1 MAILSRCCF
10 VCSVRDGTLI
20 IGITCIV
27 CRVLASIACVVLL
40 ASYAQEN
47 NAEQGGTVRYNL
59 TSLKLLLPDNLL
71 VMLFSGLLVIGL
83 VKNRRYYLI
92 PWIVWVSASCI
103 ILIILWCLRA
113 IIAIK
118 DQVFAACNEPV
129 RYQETNVDT
138 STLIYGLHSQV
149 NATALYDRDI
159 FQTGSDAT
167 NFGPCVAT
175 KPRSN
180 IVITRANWHRPSNI
194 FHQWAGD

>member
-83 VKNRRYYLI
+83 VKVPL
-92 PWIVWVSASCI
+92 
-103 ILIILWCLRA
+103 
-113 IIAIK
+113 K
-118 DQVFAACNEPV
+118 
-129 RYQETNVDT
+129 DT
-138 STLIYGLHSQV
+138 S
-149 NATALYDRDI
+149 R
-159 FQTGSDAT
+159 
-167 NFGPCVAT
+167 CVAVT
-175 KPRSN
+175 CCIHSGARASSRIWPIS
-180 IVITRANWHRPSNI
+180 TRRLRDKHNTTLSHCYEYCLSMKYSLYNCCCIMFCAS
-194 FHQWAGD
+194 FCG